1 VPKRE
6 NERRKKGGRRRM
18 HRKYKEKIYYGRGR
32 VRGNRGGR
40 VRGRRSERENE
51 SKKNRTN
58 RLVSPNFKYVELF
71 YL

>member
-51 SKKNRTN
+51 KKI
-58 RLVSPNFKYVELF
+58 
-71 YL
+71 